1 MPRQHNKASRKE
13 RYRRKAHAQNL
24 QSLLALD
31 ELHLTCP
38 ELSTPQLVRGRFDR
52 FTDSVECKLDLSR
65 CALTSLPECF
75 PPRRLRNSLAFLD
88 LSKCSRLAHLPKNF
102 GELKALKTLDLSDC
116 DSLITLPDAIGG
128 LGALSTLV
136 VQNCRGLEVL
146 PDAIGELRKLK
157 VLGLSRC
164 VKLSALPD
172 TIGGLEALTYLCLF
186 GCQRLA
192 ALPDTIGRLKALKTL
207 KCGINSSQFPHDTF
221 MVDLPDTIGGLATL
235 TELMTKYRARI
246 GP

>member
-52 FTDSVECKLDLSR
+52 FTDSVECKLDLSK

-136 VQNCRGLEVL
+136 VQNCRGL
-146 PDAIGELRKLK
+146 LRETL
-157 VLGLSRC
+157 C
-164 VKLSALPD
+164 SA
-172 TIGGLEALTYLCLF
+172 G
-186 GCQRLA
+186 
-192 ALPDTIGRLKALKTL
+192 
-207 KCGINSSQFPHDTF
+207 QFF
-221 MVDLPDTIGGLATL
+221 WAQ
-235 TELMTKYRARI
+235 
-246 GP
+246 